1 MKKKIL
7 FIFII
12 LISWNVKSQNFNGG
26 LIGGISTSQVSG
38 DNLSGYN
45 KAGLFLGLFS
55 EFPVSSITN
64 LKMEM
69 NFIQKGSKNPKMNKN
84 GIPDISTSY
93 LEVPI
98 SFNYNQ
104 NELLSIESGIQTAF
118 ILSSKDNDINGS
130 VNSDPPFDKTDISAF
145 IGMYYHYSKKISLN
159 TRFGNSILPIRGYDT
174 ERIFIF
180 KRGQYNTVLSFTI
193 HYII

>member
-1 MKKKIL
+1 MGKKIL
-7 FIFII
+7 FLFII
-12 LISWNVKSQNFNGG
+12 LISNNVKSQNFNGG
-26 LIGGISTSQVSG
+26 LIGGISSSQVSG

-45 KAGLFLGLFS
+45 KAGLFLGVFTQA
-55 EFPVSSITN
+55 PVSSITN
-64 LKMEM
+64 IKMEM
-69 NFIQKGSKNPKMNKN
+69 NFIQKGSRNPKLNQN

-93 LEVPI
+93 LEIPI
-98 SFNYNQ
+98 SLNYNQ

-118 ILSSKDNDINGS
+118 LLSAKDNDVYGS

-145 IGMYYHYSKKISLN
+145 IGIYYHYSEKMSLN
-159 TRFGNSILPIRGYDT
+159 TRLGNSVLPIRGYYT

>member
-1 MKKKIL
+1 MGKKIL
-7 FIFII
+7 FLFII
-12 LISWNVKSQNFNGG
+12 LISNNVKSQNFNGG
-26 LIGGISTSQVSG
+26 LIGGISSSQVSG

-45 KAGLFLGLFS
+45 KAGLFLGVFTQA
-55 EFPVSSITN
+55 PVSSITN
-64 LKMEM
+64 IKMEM
-69 NFIQKGSKNPKMNKN
+69 NFIQKGSRNPKLNQN

-93 LEVPI
+93 LEIPI
-98 SFNYNQ
+98 SLNYNQ

-118 ILSSKDNDINGS
+118 LLSAKDNDVYGS

-145 IGMYYHYSKKISLN
+145 IGIYYHYSEKMSLN
-159 TRFGNSILPIRGYDT
+159 TRLGNSVLPIRGYDT
-174 ERIFIF
+174 QRIFIF

>member
-1 MKKKIL
+1 MGGKIL
-7 FIFII
+7 FLFII
-12 LISWNVKSQNFNGG
+12 LISNNVKSQNFNGG
-26 LIGGISTSQVSG
+26 LIGGISSSQVSG

-45 KAGLFLGLFS
+45 KAGLFLGVFTQV
-55 EFPVSSITN
+55 PVSSITN
-64 LKMEM
+64 IKMEM
-69 NFIQKGSKNPKMNKN
+69 NFIQKGSRNPKLNQN

-93 LEVPI
+93 LEIPI
-98 SFNYNQ
+98 SLNYNQ

-118 ILSSKDNDINGS
+118 LLSAKDNDVYGS

-145 IGMYYHYSKKISLN
+145 IGIYYHYSEKMSLN
-159 TRFGNSILPIRGYDT
+159 TRLGNSVLPIRGYDT

>member
-1 MKKKIL
+1 MGGKIL
-7 FIFII
+7 FLFII
-12 LISWNVKSQNFNGG
+12 LIANNVKSQNFNGG
-26 LIGGISTSQVSG
+26 LIGGVSSSQVSG

-45 KAGLFLGLFS
+45 KAGLFLGVFTQV
-55 EFPVSSITN
+55 PVSSITN
-64 LKMEM
+64 IKMEM
-69 NFIQKGSKNPKMNKN
+69 NFIQKGSRNPKLNQN

-93 LEVPI
+93 LEIPI
-98 SFNYNQ
+98 SLNYNQ

-118 ILSSKDNDINGS
+118 LLSAKDNDVYGS

-145 IGMYYHYSKKISLN
+145 IGIYYHYSEKMSLN
-159 TRFGNSILPIRGYDT
+159 TRLGNSVLPIRGYDT

>member
-1 MKKKIL
+1 MGGKIL
-7 FIFII
+7 FLFII
-12 LISWNVKSQNFNGG
+12 LISNNVKSQNFNGG
-26 LIGGISTSQVSG
+26 LIGGVSSSQVSG

-45 KAGLFLGLFS
+45 KAGLFLGVFTQV
-55 EFPVSSITN
+55 PVSSITN
-64 LKMEM
+64 IKMEM
-69 NFIQKGSKNPKMNKN
+69 NFIQKGSRNPKLNQN

-93 LEVPI
+93 LEIPI
-98 SFNYNQ
+98 SLNYNQ

-118 ILSSKDNDINGS
+118 LLSAKDNDVYGS

-145 IGMYYHYSKKISLN
+145 IGIYYHYSEKMSLN
-159 TRFGNSILPIRGYDT
+159 TRLGNSVLPIRGYDT

>member
-7 FIFII
+7 FLFII
-12 LISWNVKSQNFNGG
+12 LISNNVKSQNFKGG
-26 LIGGISTSQVSG
+26 LIGGVSTSQVSG

-45 KAGLFLGLFS
+45 KAGLFLGIFTQL
-55 EFPVSSITN
+55 PVSSISN
-64 LKMEM
+64 IKLEM
-69 NFIQKGSKNPKMNKN
+69 NFIQKGSRNPKMNKN

-98 SFNYNQ
+98 SLNYNQ

-118 ILSSKDNDINGS
+118 LLSAKDNDVYGS

-145 IGMYYHYSKKISLN
+145 IGIYYHYSEKMSLN
-159 TRFGNSILPIRGYDT
+159 TRLGNSVLPIRGYDT

>member
-1 MKKKIL
+1 MGGKIL
-7 FIFII
+7 FLFII
-12 LISWNVKSQNFNGG
+12 LISNNVKSQNFNGG
-26 LIGGISTSQVSG
+26 LIGGISSSQVSG

-45 KAGLFLGLFS
+45 KAGLFLGVFTQV
-55 EFPVSSITN
+55 PVSSITN
-64 LKMEM
+64 IKMEM
-69 NFIQKGSKNPKMNKN
+69 NFIQKGSRNPKLNQN

-98 SFNYNQ
+98 SLNYNQ

-118 ILSSKDNDINGS
+118 LLSAKDNDVYGS

-145 IGMYYHYSKKISLN
+145 IGIYYHYSEKMSLN
-159 TRFGNSILPIRGYDT
+159 TRLGNSVLPIRGYDT